1 MYSQLRWGFEFPYG
15 NVICIMGVFL
25 ISSELSSSG
34 VIDGRRCWGVIG
46 GGWLWNFAVFL
57 GFACLFGAVQN
68 VGYFD
73 ASDSMNR
80 FQMMQSLLMTGSP
93 NWVEAGLAEPQVC
106 LNTVGPA
113 IAALPFEA
121 VAWVGYRL
129 GLFDGQLEQVLIR
142 ATLLGTVFCTAL
154 WMCVLAK
161 LCRMLAAGRRGALGV
176 CMVAG
181 ICTMI
186 FPYSKSAQAENLVG
200 LGITSIVVLLL
211 KFSEHRGLWHVAA
224 AGLIYAFLLT
234 CKNELAAVFPVLFMA
249 VVLVGDGAWLA
260 RLRSNWK
267 AGAVLCVMLLPGI
280 AVVLWFNYARFGEIL
295 KTGHLGDSHDAGLL
309 KPFNYPF
316 WRGIYLQMLSPGK
329 GLLWYCPVLLA
340 SMPLMWIFLRRAP
353 RMLWVGYAWWAVM
366 TCVYAK
372 WYSPA
377 GDTALGSRFQVSY
390 LAFGVMPLLMLV
402 GKRGVA
408 WGFYKGWVGFCV
420 AVSFAMQALFCA
432 VSFNI
437 DFHRMAFSV
446 DTIPEK
452 LALLDRMYYT
462 LDESLLRGFFRTA
475 SERLLDMY
483 FVRWEPLEGALTV
496 LPGFWVLLCFAAV
509 GFGAACWMAGK
520 RDDVKEVAGTWR
532 DWRRGA
538 LCQLPAT
545 AFAVLALV
553 RFGYPGDNGL
563 RLRVHNDA
571 GAEHKTIVQDIA
583 ISNMDDGRVL
593 YAVAS
598 PAELRWRGEMFCE
611 QVGTYSFEVES
622 NQAVKIELDGVAK
635 TTESGRSVVDFA
647 VTESGWLDIEVR
659 CYEVQMYDG
668 FEVRCR
674 RPGDDEFV
682 GLVELQLRH

>member
-1 MYSQLRWGFEFPYG
+1 MIF
-15 NVICIMGVFL
+15 
-25 ISSELSSSG
+25 SESSSSG
-34 VIDGRRCWGVIG
+34 VIDGRRFCFFRCDAV
-46 GGWLWNFAVFL
+46 LWYFAVFV

-80 FQMMQSLLMTGSP
+80 FRMMQSLLTSGSP
-93 NWVEAGLAEPQVC
+93 NWTEPGGAEPQVC

-121 VAWVGYRL
+121 VAFAGHRL
-129 GLFDGQLEQVLIR
+129 GIIDGQLEQGLIR
-142 ATLLGTVFCTAL
+142 ATLLGTVFFSAL
-154 WMCVLAK
+154 WMCMLAR
-161 LCRMLAAGRRGALGV
+161 LCRMAGAGRRGALGICV
-176 CMVAG
+176 LAG
-181 ICTMI
+181 LCTMI

-200 LGITSIVVLLL
+200 LGITSIVVCLMQ
-211 KFSEHRGLWHVAA
+211 FSASRRVVYLAV

-234 CKNELAAVFPVLFMA
+234 CKNELAAVFPVLYAA
-249 VVLVGDGAWLA
+249 VVLTGEGRWAT
-260 RLRSNWK
+260 RLRQNWK
-267 AGAVLCVMLLPGI
+267 AGAVLLAALLPGI
-280 AVVLWFNYARFGEIL
+280 AVVLWFNYARFGDIL

-316 WRGIYLQMLSPGK
+316 WRGIYLQLLSPGK
-329 GLLWYCPVLLA
+329 GLVWYCPVLLA
-340 SMPLMWIFLRRAP
+340 SVPLVGIFLRRVP
-353 RMLWVGYAWWAVM
+353 RMLWLAYAWWAVM

-432 VSFNI
+432 VSFNV
-437 DFHRMAFSV
+437 DFHRMAYSV

-452 LALLDRMYYT
+452 LALLDRMYFT

-475 SERLLDMY
+475 NERLLDMY

-509 GFGAACWMAGK
+509 GFGMACWMA
-520 RDDVKEVAGTWR
+520 RETAQSNDAAGAPRNWR
-532 DWRRGA
+532 HAA
-538 LCQLPAT
+538 LCQLPAM

-553 RFGYPGDNGL
+553 RVGYPGDSGL
-563 RLRVHNDA
+563 RLRVQNEA
-571 GAEHKTIVQDIA
+571 GAKHETIVQDIA
-583 ISNMDDGRVL
+583 IANMDDGRVL
-593 YAVAS
+593 YAVAA
-598 PAELRWRGEMFCE
+598 PAELRWRGELYCE
-611 QVGTYSFEVES
+611 NTGTYSFEVDS
-622 NQAVKIELDGVAK
+622 NQAVKVELDGVEK
-635 TTESGRSVVDFA
+635 WTEPGHGVVDFA

-659 CYEVQMYDG
+659 CYEAQMYDK
-668 FEVRCR
+668 FVVRCR
-674 RPGDDEFV
+674 RPGDVGFV
-682 GLVELQLRH
+682 GLDAMELRH